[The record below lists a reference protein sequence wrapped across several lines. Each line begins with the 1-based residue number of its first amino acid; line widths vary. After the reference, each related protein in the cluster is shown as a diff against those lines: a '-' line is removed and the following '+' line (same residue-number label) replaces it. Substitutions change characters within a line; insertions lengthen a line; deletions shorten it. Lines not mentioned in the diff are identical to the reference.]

1 MKTHFVYN
9 NVVDVDTLSK
19 GIALVT
25 SLLKT
30 IGIPFSA
37 TSTVD
42 NRALTSYTGSYTDTA
57 GQTITFTVV
66 HPSSIPKNL
75 SADNTCLIYDWSK
88 VNPRPTVC
96 ANHGK
101 LIQIPTQWY
110 VNFPEVFA
118 QFFLHELCHDLVP
131 DLTHN
136 QSQYPEWANKPPTDY
151 FLYLLKTHYKQ
162 SLTTPTP
169 SVQTLKEGMKSQ
181 EVLTLQVYLKG
192 LGYFTHELTSYFG
205 SITKQSVKD
214 FQKDNGLIADGI
226 CGKLTWKALE
236 SKKKPLVE
244 KIGKYQLYP
253 LVERTRIAFI
263 EACRLQGEEIR
274 VTEGYRSIERQ
285 NELYAQGRTVKGK
298 IVTKAKGGQS
308 FHNYGVAFDVVFIV
322 NGKTTYNVPAS
333 KWTKIGK
340 IGQALG
346 LESGH
351 FWKGFKDSP
360 HMQFRQGYT
369 LKDFQ
374 ENKVDWTKFN

>member
-25 SLLKT
+25 SLLKN

-42 NRALTSYTGSYTDTA
+42 NRALTSYTSSYTDTA

-214 FQKDNGLIADGI
+214 FQKANGLVSDGI
-226 CGKLTWKALE
+226 VGKATWAKLLDLI
-236 SKKKPLVE
+236 SKKKSKVE
-244 KIGKYQLYP
+244 KTGQYQLYP
-253 LVERTRIAFI
+253 LVERARIAFI
-263 EACRLQGEEIR
+263 EACRLQGEEIK

-285 NELYAQGRTVKGK
+285 NELYKQRSK
-298 IVTKAKGGQS
+298 VTNAKGGQS
-308 FHNYGVAFDVVFIV
+308 FHNWGVAFDVCFTHTGYKG
-322 NGKTTYNVPAS
+322 NWA
-333 KWTKIGK
+333 KIGK
-340 IGQALG
+340 IGKALG
-346 LESGH
+346 LEWGGDFKSIVDKPH
-351 FWKGFKDSP
+351 F
-360 HMQFRQGYT
+360 QLTLGYK

-374 ENKVDWTKFN
+374 SGNIDWSKYK